1 MPGKAAISGGLAQA
15 AGPHGFASTH
25 AWPPLVAGL
34 ACTGAFVTHALRKP
48 DRPLID
54 LRVLRVRSFAA
65 ATVVVFLAG
74 LSVYGPLL
82 LLALYYQQVL
92 GKSVLA
98 TGLLLAPQGIGS
110 LLPRGIAGK
119 VADFIG
125 ARPVVLT
132 GLVLTL
138 LGTLPFAW
146 AGPATS
152 QWLLAGALFVRGAGL
167 SAVTIAVIA
176 GAFRDIS
183 AAEIPDANST
193 IRIVQQVGGSFGAA
207 VLAVILAS
215 ELLSHHA
222 LTAAARGPAFG
233 TAFWWAIGLT
243 ALTLLPALL
252 LPSAARHKQRLMPD
266 KPEVTA

>member
-1 MPGKAAISGGLAQA
+1 
-15 AGPHGFASTH
+15 
-25 AWPPLVAGL
+25 
-34 ACTGAFVTHALRKP
+34 VTHALRKR

-82 LLALYYQQVL
+82 LLALYYQQVQ
-92 GKSVLA
+92 GKSVLI

-119 VADFIG
+119 IADFTG

-132 GLVLTL
+132 GLLLTA

-183 AAEIPDANST
+183 PGEVPDANAA

-207 VLAVILAS
+207 VLAVILAC
-215 ELLSHHA
+215 ELLSRHA
-222 LTAAARGPAFG
+222 LTAAARGPAFD

-243 ALTLLPALL
+243 AVTILPALF
-252 LPSAARHKQRLMPD
+252 LPAVTRQQENPGHDRQQKVSA
-266 KPEVTA
+266 

>member
-1 MPGKAAISGGLAQA
+1 
-15 AGPHGFASTH
+15 
-25 AWPPLVAGL
+25 V
-34 ACTGAFVTHALRKP
+34 RKP

-82 LLALYYQQVL
+82 LLALYYQQVQ
-92 GKSVLA
+92 GRSVLA
-98 TGLLLAPQGIGS
+98 TGLLLAPQGAGS

-119 VADFIG
+119 VADSIG

-132 GLVLTL
+132 GLALTL

-146 AGPATS
+146 ADPATS

-176 GAFRDIS
+176 GAFKDTS
-183 AAEIPDANST
+183 PAEIPDANST
-193 IRIVQQVGGSFGAA
+193 IRIVQQVGGSFGTA

-222 LTAAARGPAFG
+222 LTAAARGLAFG
-233 TAFWWAIGLT
+233 TALWWAIGLT
-243 ALTLLPALL
+243 ALTILPALF
-252 LPSAARHKQRLMPD
+252 LPAVTRQKQRPMPD
-266 KPEVTA
+266 QPKVSA